1 MSKPFFFLCT
11 PRLRAITFDRSVSLS
26 PPPWSI
32 SNVNS
37 RTPKAMSK
45 ADVKLALIPLI
56 FVLLRIWGTIDFFW
70 SITREEKPI
79 WIQILQVG
87 IHVLDCAFP
96 PFVSH
101 PESLGSPFFLLLFF
115 FHFLFSGNW
124 GLCTGVC
131 QLHPFLRVH
140 REGQGEVYLM
150 PSEWQAEGGDGGRGE
165 AQGDR
170 SSPA

>member
-1 MSKPFFFLCT
+1 
-11 PRLRAITFDRSVSLS
+11 
-26 PPPWSI
+26 
-32 SNVNS
+32 
-37 RTPKAMSK
+37 MSK

-101 PESLGSPFFLLLFF
+101 PESLGSPFFFF
-115 FHFLFSGNW
+115 FFFIF
-124 GLCTGVC
+124 C
-131 QLHPFLRVH
+131 F
-140 REGQGEVYLM
+140 QGI
-150 PSEWQAEGGDGGRGE
+150 GDS
-165 AQGDR
+165 AQGFANCILFCVFTEKVREKFTSCLQSGKRKEETADEEKHKETDR
-170 SSPA
+170 LLPEET